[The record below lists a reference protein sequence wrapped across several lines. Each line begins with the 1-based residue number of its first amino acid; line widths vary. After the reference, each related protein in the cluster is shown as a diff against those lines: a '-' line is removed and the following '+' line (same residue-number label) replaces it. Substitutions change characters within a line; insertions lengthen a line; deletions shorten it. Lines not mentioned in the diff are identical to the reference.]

1 MPTNN
6 TINRGPQ
13 SGKDKEPPEAQRRKD
28 RRSRKRV
35 PIGIALR
42 KHGIDEHTIAETC
55 AYTLD
60 ALKGIVPVKDSDKK
74 LLIDFVKECTKL
86 LGDDAT
92 AAPGA
97 PLRVRLVHNVARPQR
112 GTTETR
118 AIEPEPTDSELALAV
133 AESGEPN

>member
-13 SGKDKEPPEAQRRKD
+13 SGKDKEPEAQRKD
-28 RRSRKRV
+28 RRCRKRI
-35 PIGIALR
+35 PISIALR